1 MFNIYNIYFLYIMIK
16 SIIKVEEDIYIPFF
30 CSENGVYIDKSPYK
44 PYQKNCIRYECR
56 CKAGA
61 YFESNAQFKQHIKTK
76 THCDFIS
83 NYCKY
88 YKEVDES
95 QKTIKQLR
103 VENELLTRKNRQLTK
118 LCIDTKKEKTELEEV
133 NKNLKKKVKYIKK
146 NYNSDNVIVNIEE
159 HEKLKNDY
167 TILKNK
173 YNEYKYIIEDLDNVQ
188 NILI

>member
-1 MFNIYNIYFLYIMIK
+1 MYMTEQ
-16 SIIKVEEDIYIPFF
+16 SIIKLEEEIYIPFF
-30 CSENGVYIDKSPYK
+30 CSENGIYIDKCPYK

-61 YFESNAQFKQHIKTK
+61 YFESNGQFKQHIKTK

-95 QKTIKQLR
+95 QKLIKELR
-103 VENELLTRKNRQLTK
+103 VENELLVRKNRQLTK
-118 LCIDTKKEKTELEEV
+118 LCLDIKKEKTELEEE
-133 NKNLKKKVKYIKK
+133 NKKMKKRTKYIKK
-146 NYNSDNVIVNIEE
+146 KYNNDNVIVNIEE
-159 HEKLKNDY
+159 HEKLKNEY
-167 TILKNK
+167 EEIKK
-173 YNEYKYIIEDLDNVQ
+173 RYNEYKHIIQDLDNIQ